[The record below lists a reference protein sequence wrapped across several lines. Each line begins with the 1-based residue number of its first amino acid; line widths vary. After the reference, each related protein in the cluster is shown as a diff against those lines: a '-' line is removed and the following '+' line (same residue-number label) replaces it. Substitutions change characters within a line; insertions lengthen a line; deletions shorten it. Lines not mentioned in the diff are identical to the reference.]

1 VVLIGSDLPAL
12 QADDLV
18 AAFQALADTPLVL
31 GPADDGGYWLIGF
44 SRPESPELSSQL
56 ARRLFS
62 GMPWGTSQVL
72 ERTLA
77 AARALGVE
85 PALLGQRSDLDRPGD
100 LRPWR

>member
-1 VVLIGSDLPAL
+1 
-12 QADDLV
+12 V
-18 AAFQALADTPLVL
+18 AAFHALTDTPLVL

-44 SRPESPELSSQL
+44 SLQKTPELSSQL
-56 ARRLFS
+56 SRRLFS

-85 PALLGQRSDLDRPGD
+85 PALLAQRGDLDRPAD